1 MNIIIWFIFCRHI
14 KFSLSSKQYYDIN
27 YDIIMQLFV
36 SDISDLFRDQRFCA
50 SVLDCEFQY

>member
-27 YDIIMQLFV
+27 YAIMCNYLSLIFQIYSEIKDFV
-36 SDISDLFRDQRFCA
+36 RQFLI
-50 SVLDCEFQY
+50 CEFQY